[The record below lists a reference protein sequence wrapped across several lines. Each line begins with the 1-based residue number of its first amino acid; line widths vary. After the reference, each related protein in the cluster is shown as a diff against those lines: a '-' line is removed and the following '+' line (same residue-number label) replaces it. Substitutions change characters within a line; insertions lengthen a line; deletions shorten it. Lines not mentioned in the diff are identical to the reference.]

1 MYRDNTLMPTEAVR
15 LAALGAL
22 ASAEMRYADLAAD
35 VRHFTDRIVG
45 PTLDLSG
52 MPVELMIVEG
62 LIEPVDGAGMRDNA
76 RLRLTDAGREAVR
89 RLLTSAVRAPIND
102 INKLIIALKMRFLH
116 LLAPAER
123 REQVAML
130 VAMLEAELDRLTDLR
145 ASYAGEPGYFLD
157 WLDQDIAAA
166 RERLAWFSDLRA
178 RLMASPGK

>member
-22 ASAEMRYADLAAD
+22 AASEMRYAELAAD
-35 VRHFTDRIVG
+35 VRHFTERIVG
-45 PTLDLSG
+45 PALDLSG

-62 LIEPVDGAGMRDNA
+62 LIEPVDGAGMQDNA
-76 RLRLTDAGREAVR
+76 RLRLTDAGWEAIR

-116 LLAPAER
+116 LLTPEER
-123 REQVAML
+123 RAQVDML
-130 VAMLEAELDRLTDLR
+130 VAMLERELDRLTDLR
-145 ASYAGEPGYFLD
+145 ATYAGEPGYFLD

-166 RERLAWFSDLRA
+166 RERLAWFTDLRD
-178 RLMASPGK
+178 RLCRHAS